1 MDKSRELA
9 IYNDCSDK
17 ALDLLSDKYKPMQFP
32 KMVEKTMPITV
43 AADYREGSPMLTAV
57 QAIPAP
63 PKVAPKPG
71 EEPGPDV
78 SKINNEPAKTADKPA
93 AVESPPDDKPEKAEK
108 APAKQPPPKKEGK
121 PATEPDDPDLI
132 K

>member
-1 MDKSRELA
+1 
-9 IYNDCSDK
+9 
-17 ALDLLSDKYKPMQFP
+17 
-32 KMVEKTMPITV
+32 MPITV

-93 AVESPPDDKPEKAEK
+93 AAAVESPPEEKAEK